1 MIANMLPIRLEIKNF
16 LPYRVPDALLFD
28 GIQMACLTGSNGAGK
43 SSILDAITWALWG
56 EARAKREDDLI
67 HQGQTEM
74 SVQLDFMQDAL
85 KYRVLRRRVRQGK
98 TGRSELTLFGQNPQG
113 GWTTLNEGSIR
124 ETQRK
129 INETLRLTHETFIH
143 SAYLQQGKADAF
155 TTRTPAERKQIL
167 SDILGLGEWA
177 VYEERAKD
185 RLKKVAAEVEY
196 YQRRIADIE
205 RDLARRPSLLADKH
219 QAETLLTEA
228 DQALKLA
235 QERLDAVRDAPRLL
249 SEAQARRAEFDRQQR
264 EATRD
269 LDSAKDEASRYQK
282 QIDDS
287 AALVAQAED
296 ITGGYD
302 ALQSARERDDALRE
316 KLDVLND
323 LDKRKNDLTRQLDA
337 ARAKLDSDIARLEQA
352 ISELDSAVR
361 ADPGAELEALQAEL
375 DALRGQ
381 EAKRELLMRE
391 ESTTREE
398 ISAHKANLS
407 TLEKD
412 GKEKKGRCDTLKS
425 TDSAECPLCGQELTP
440 DHRDQMVALLE
451 GELTAFRADYAQ
463 SRDRAKE
470 LDARLDG
477 YKKSLHELER
487 ALKSLPG
494 LQEKAGKLQGRADSA
509 AAAAARRE
517 DESQRLEALITQ
529 RESGD
534 YGHTVRESL
543 AALDSESAGLG
554 YDRGEHDATRRT
566 LDDYRRYEAL
576 KARLDTAL
584 AALPNYQQSRDNA
597 LARQARLEAHLTGL
611 DDSAQ
616 ALLVEMAGL
625 EERARTYKAREDEVR
640 VQHQA
645 MLGARDK
652 LSRAQ
657 QNLDSLEAQREQ
669 RELYQAELENLQE
682 ELSRLEI
689 LKTAFGKNGVP
700 AMIIETAIPELEV
713 LANELLG
720 RMTEGRMALRLTTQR
735 EKQTGGVI
743 ETLDIEIAD
752 EIGTRSYEMFSGGE
766 SFRVNFAL
774 RIALSKLLARRAG
787 AQLRTLFIDE
797 GFGTQDDEGRTK
809 LVEAITAIQHDFDL
823 IMVITHIEDLRDS
836 FPVHIVVE
844 KTGSG
849 SRITVR

>member
-1 MIANMLPIRLEIKNF
+1 MLPIKLEIKNF
-16 LPYRVPDALLFD
+16 LPYRVPDPLLFD
-28 GIQMACLTGSNGAGK
+28 GIHMACLTGANGAGK
-43 SSILDAITWALWG
+43 SSILDAITWVLWG

-74 SVQLDFMQDAL
+74 SIQLDFVQDAL
-85 KYRVLRRRVRQGK
+85 KYRVLRKRVRQGK

-113 GWTTLNEGSIR
+113 TWTSINEGSIR

-129 INETLRLTHETFIH
+129 INEILRLTHDTFIH

-167 SDILGLGEWA
+167 SDILGLSDWA
-177 VYEERAKD
+177 TYEERAKE
-185 RLKKVAAEVEY
+185 RLKKVTSEVDY
-196 YQRRIADIE
+196 FQRRIAEIE
-205 RDLARRPSLLADKH
+205 RELARRPNLLADKH
-219 QAETLLTEA
+219 QAETLLSEA
-228 DQALKLA
+228 EQALKLA

-264 EATRD
+264 EANRE
-269 LDSAKDEASRYQK
+269 LDSAKDEAARYQK

-287 AALVAQAED
+287 AALVAQRDD
-296 ITGGYD
+296 ITGGYE

-323 LDKRKNDLTRQLDA
+323 LDKRKAELTRQLDA

-352 ISELDSAVR
+352 VSELDSAVQ
-361 ADPGAELEALQAEL
+361 ADPGAELESLQGEL

-381 EAKRELLMRE
+381 EAKREQLMRE
-391 ESTTREE
+391 ETNNREE
-398 ISAHKANLS
+398 ISAHKANLA
-407 TLEKD
+407 TLEKE
-412 GKEKKGRCDTLKS
+412 GKDKRTRCDTLKS
-425 TDSAECPLCGQELTP
+425 TDSATCPLCGQELSP
-440 DHRDQMVALLE
+440 EHRDQMVEQLE
-451 GELTAFRADYAQ
+451 AELTAFRLEYAQ

-477 YKKSLHELER
+477 YKKALTELER
-487 ALKSLPG
+487 ALKALPA

-509 AAAAARRE
+509 AQATARRE
-517 DESQRLEALITQ
+517 EELHRLDTLITQ
-529 RESGD
+529 RDSGD
-534 YGHTVRESL
+534 YGHAVREAL
-543 AALDSESAGLG
+543 AGLDSESVGLG

-566 LDDYRRYEAL
+566 LDDFRRYEAL

-584 AALPNYQQSRDNA
+584 AALPNYEQSRDNA
-597 LARQARLEAHLTGL
+597 LARQARLETHLIGL
-611 DDSAQ
+611 QDSTDV
-616 ALLVEMAGL
+616 LMVEMAGL

-652 LSRAQ
+652 LSRVQ
-657 QNLDSLEAQREQ
+657 QTLDSLETQREQ
-669 RELYQAELENLQE
+669 REMYQAELDALQE
-682 ELSRLEI
+682 ELSLLET

-713 LANELLG
+713 LANDLLG
-720 RMTEGRMALRLTTQR
+720 RMTEGRMALRLNTQR
-735 EKQTGGVI
+735 EKQSGGVI
-743 ETLDIEIAD
+743 ETLDIEVAD
-752 EIGTRSYEMFSGGE
+752 ELGTRNYEMFSGGE
-766 SFRVNFAL
+766 AFRVNFAL
-774 RIALSKLLARRAG
+774 RVALSKLLARRAG

-797 GFGTQDDEGRTK
+797 GFGTQDDEGRSK
-809 LVEAITAIQHDFDL
+809 LVEAITAIQADFDL
-823 IMVITHIEDLRDS
+823 VMVITHIEDLRDS

-849 SRITVR
+849 SRIAVR